1 MTLRLALGAHG
12 QHELRLLCLGA
23 HPDDIEIGCGGIVLS
38 LLDARPDVQVH
49 WVVFGAEG
57 IRADEARTS
66 ATRFLGSAARSE
78 VEVLGFRDGFF
89 PSQSAQLKE
98 WFEELKQ
105 RVEPHLILTHREA
118 DRHQDHRTVSE
129 LTWNTFRNHLVL
141 EYEIPKYDA
150 DLGQP
155 NVFVPLAPETRA
167 RKVELLLHC
176 FASQRGRSW
185 FTADTFDS
193 LMRLRGIECA
203 SPTGFAEA
211 FHARKLTLGFGS

>member
-1 MTLRLALGAHG
+1 MMLRLALDPPG
-12 QHELRLLCLGA
+12 QDGLHVLCLGA
-23 HPDDIEIGCGGIVLS
+23 HPDDIEIGCGGMVLS
-38 LLDARPDVQVH
+38 LLGARRDVQVH
-49 WVVFGAEG
+49 WVVFGAAG

-66 ATRFLGSAARSE
+66 ATSFLSGAARAE

-89 PSQSAQLKE
+89 PSQSAQIKE
-98 WFEELKQ
+98 WFEDLKQ
-105 RVEPHLILTHREA
+105 RVEPHLILTHREV
-118 DRHQDHRTVSE
+118 DRHQDHCTVAD

-176 FASQRGRSW
+176 FPSQRGKSW

-193 LMRLRGIECA
+193 VMRLRGIECA

-211 FHARKLTLGFGS
+211 FHARKLTLGFDS